1 MVCHHAQSVVDM
13 LALAQLC
20 SERWMS
26 IAVIMRLKSCSAHG
40 GGAQRGW
47 LFAQSARANIC
58 AWKQPQLGMAF
69 HQRLERKG
77 KFKAV
82 RSTLL
87 PAVSLGSQPPPP
99 PCLSRQSVAHDPVK
113 TVFVGEKVRIDMRKR
128 YSNKASKKVLPFFKN
143 LVFSGPCEI
152 YCLNAPNE
160 VLKVC
165 FVFRDR
171 DKVIQHC

>member
-1 MVCHHAQSVVDM
+1 MRDASVVDM

-20 SERWMS
+20 SQRWMS
-26 IAVIMRLKSCSAHG
+26 IAVIMRPKSHSAHG

-47 LFAQSARANIC
+47 IFAQSARANIC
-58 AWKQPQLGMAF
+58 AWKQPQLGMVF
-69 HQRLERKG
+69 HQRLEGKG

-82 RSTLL
+82 RFTLL
-87 PAVSLGSQPPPP
+87 PAVSLGYNPPPSP
-99 PCLSRQSVAHDPVK
+99 RCLSRQSVAHDPVK
-113 TVFVGEKVRIDMRKR
+113 TVFVGGKVRIDMRKR

-165 FVFRDR
+165 LFRHR
-171 DKVIQHC
+171 DKVIP